1 VGENVFGLVNWSD
14 GLVFEEV
21 QTDLEAEGYE
31 VQAVILPAAS
41 VGAPHKR
48 DRVWFVAHS
57 IDNGNLRGSGKVQST
72 TSKEDS
78 GGEEREEPTWE
89 QIQQL
94 DKPGDVRT
102 TAHSII
108 QRDTPPGAS
117 SETKRNGSGNNGQPE
132 ERSEQTERI
141 DGLYAILRDIAH
153 PTGEGLEERIETGG
167 RENPSEPGMDDRPER
182 YGDKWDASYTDSRRQ
197 PGEEYGQKES
207 GRIAEKSLPID
218 WSNFPTQ
225 SPVCSR
231 NDGLPSE
238 LVGITFP
245 KHRNES
251 IKAYGNAIVP
261 QVVYQIF
268 KTIEALK

>member
-48 DRVWFVAHS
+48 DRVWLVAHS
-57 IDNGNLRGSGKVQST
+57 KSDNDKRDAGAICKSNEQQT
-72 TSKEDS
+72 Q
-78 GGEEREEPTWE
+78 ER
-89 QIQQL
+89 Q
-94 DKPGDVRT
+94 K
-102 TAHSII
+102 
-108 QRDTPPGAS
+108 
-117 SETKRNGSGNNGQPE
+117 
-132 ERSEQTERI
+132 ERI
-141 DGLYAILRDIAH
+141 SKHRGTGNVDIFNSI
-153 PTGEGLEERIETGG
+153 TR
-167 RENPSEPGMDDRPER
+167 
-182 YGDKWDASYTDSRRQ
+182 
-197 PGEEYGQKES
+197 
-207 GRIAEKSLPID
+207 

-231 NDGLPSE
+231 NDGIPSE
-238 LVGITFP
+238 LVGIALS

-268 KTIEALK
+268 KALENEPAGKI

>member
-1 VGENVFGLVNWSD
+1 MGKEDERHLWPEMLRIIREVKPRYVVGENVFGLVNWSD

-48 DRVWFVAHS
+48 DRVWFVAHAQS
-57 IDNGNLRGSGKVQST
+57 QGLERGTGIQNQGPGRLAALGKSKRDNGT
-72 TSKEDS
+72 
-78 GGEEREEPTWE
+78 
-89 QIQQL
+89 
-94 DKPGDVRT
+94 
-102 TAHSII
+102 
-108 QRDTPPGAS
+108 
-117 SETKRNGSGNNGQPE
+117 
-132 ERSEQTERI
+132 
-141 DGLYAILRDIAH
+141 
-153 PTGEGLEERIETGG
+153 
-167 RENPSEPGMDDRPER
+167 
-182 YGDKWDASYTDSRRQ
+182 
-197 PGEEYGQKES
+197 
-207 GRIAEKSLPID
+207 

-231 NDGLPSE
+231 NDGLSSE
-238 LVGITFP
+238 LVGITFS

-268 KTIEALK
+268 KALVNEPAGKI